1 MTKEYPSG
9 GFRPR
14 RVDDGKAVDG
24 LQRTAATIS
33 DYRPAARLRLNGGQT
48 DVFLPGEQKRP
59 TTPVV
64 IADDIIRLVPQEG
77 NCRSGR
83 LSQHR
88 GLFTF
93 PNNNQPSLHSV
104 AGSNRKVDALV
115 WNEGTDNQIK
125 VVRTLS
131 KRKGTDID
139 RRIDYF
145 SVSSVIFTNARGA
158 IP

>member
-48 DVFLPGEQKRP
+48 DVFLPGEQKSP

-64 IADDIIRLVPQEG
+64 IADNVIRLVPQES
-77 NCRSGR
+77 NCGPGR
-83 LSQHR
+83 LPRYR
-88 GLFTF
+88 GLFAF
-93 PNNNQPSLHSV
+93 PNNYEP
-104 AGSNRKVDALV
+104 
-115 WNEGTDNQIK
+115 T
-125 VVRTLS
+125 
-131 KRKGTDID
+131 
-139 RRIDYF
+139 F
-145 SVSSVIFTNARGA
+145 
-158 IP
+158 